1 VQLVHRLAARRAGGG
16 STVPVLVTG
25 EEAIGESEAILE
37 WVDRQTPPEH
47 RLFPT
52 EPELRAETG
61 RLCRRFDAELGP
73 SGRRLIYVHM
83 LAQPKLALR
92 FNNQGVPRW
101 EDRALRWG
109 WPIADTLVRRALE
122 IRPGVEAEDERVVW
136 REFDFVAET
145 LSRSGP
151 YLCGERF
158 GAADLTF
165 AALAAPMIAPPTYG
179 VPLPQP
185 DVLPPATAAMIER
198 ARAHPA
204 GAFALDVVARHR
216 SERVD

>member
-1 VQLVHRLAARRAGGG
+1 
-16 STVPVLVTG
+16 VPVLVTP
-25 EEAIGESEAILE
+25 EKAIGESGAILE
-37 WVDRQTPPEH
+37 WADQRTGREQ
-47 RLFPT
+47 RLFPAD
-52 EPELRAETG
+52 PELREQTH
-61 RLCRRFDAELGP
+61 RLCRRFDDVLGP

-83 LAQPKLALR
+83 LAEPKLALR

-109 WPIADTLVRRALE
+109 WPVAVKLVRRVLD
-122 IRPGVEAEDERVVW
+122 IRPGVEVEDEQVVW
-136 REFDFVAET
+136 REFEFVAET

-165 AALAAPMIAPPTYG
+165 AALAAPIVAPPVYG

-185 DVLPPATAAMIER
+185 DVLPPATAELIR
-198 ARAHPA
+198 RGRAHPA
-204 GAFALDVVARHR
+204 GAFALDVVSRHR
-216 SERVD
+216 RERVN